1 MQAAPSYSPIE
12 SSSSRPDSDQA
23 AQWVVFC
30 LDADRYALPLTSVER
45 VVRAAHVTPLPQA
58 PSAVLGLLDVQGNI
72 LPVFNVRRRFGL
84 PERSIDPADQFV
96 IARTR
101 SRTVVLVVDSA
112 QGVIER
118 DAVDAATIAP
128 DAAHIRGVI
137 ALEDGLVLIH
147 DLDQFI
153 SQEQASA
160 LDEAI
165 NRTPPHAS

>member
-1 MQAAPSYSPIE
+1 MQAAPSYSPLE
-12 SSSSRPDSDQA
+12 SASSLPDSGES

-30 LDADRYALPLTSVER
+30 LDTDRYALPLNSVER
-45 VVRAAHVTPLPQA
+45 IVRAAHVTPLPQA
-58 PSAVLGLLDVQGNI
+58 PSIVLGLLDVQGSI

-84 PERSIDPADQFV
+84 PDRSVDPADQFV

-101 SRTVVLVVDSA
+101 SRTVVLVVDAA

-118 DAVDAATIAP
+118 DAVDVANIAP
-128 DAAHIRGVI
+128 DTAYIRGVI

-153 SQEQASA
+153 SQEEVSA

-165 NRTPPHAS
+165 NRTPPNAS